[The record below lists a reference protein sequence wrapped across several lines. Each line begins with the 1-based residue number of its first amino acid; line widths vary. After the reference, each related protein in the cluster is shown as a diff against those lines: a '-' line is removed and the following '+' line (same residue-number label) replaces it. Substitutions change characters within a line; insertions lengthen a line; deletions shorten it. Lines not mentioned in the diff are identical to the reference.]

1 MMLSRSSPRMRR
13 LHARQELV
21 LCSIASLDRKA
32 DLLFRQRDVLAAV
45 GDLEARVFS
54 KKIDTPASAGGGV
67 GSPSLPSS
75 SSPPPEC
82 PEDASD
88 THKNIH
94 SELLERYVEP
104 PSFKGINW
112 CHTKTSYSFFFF
124 PPLPSPPLSSVER
137 RKTNFPFHSILSSR
151 RNIADF
157 KITRA
162 PSDYYDQDLDFR
174 RRFLGAASINHL
186 CKSMIMENTKD
197 ERGFPEGLPAGAD
210 PWSSKYVLVIV
221 QYVARLHSEKIRDY
235 VFERREGKTSRK
247 KIKMRLAPE
256 DVSFKITGYSH
267 NAVTPI
273 ACTHRIPVIV
283 SHEIC
288 KLNPNFFWLGAGEV
302 NLKVGLDAKAFTDAY
317 DAHVVDCTYD

>member
-1 MMLSRSSPRMRR
+1 M
-13 LHARQELV
+13 
-21 LCSIASLDRKA
+21 
-32 DLLFRQRDVLAAV
+32 
-45 GDLEARVFS
+45 
-54 KKIDTPASAGGGV
+54 
-67 GSPSLPSS
+67 
-75 SSPPPEC
+75 
-82 PEDASD
+82 
-88 THKNIH
+88 
-94 SELLERYVEP
+94 
-104 PSFKGINW
+104 
-112 CHTKTSYSFFFF
+112 
-124 PPLPSPPLSSVER
+124 
-137 RKTNFPFHSILSSR
+137 
-151 RNIADF
+151 
-157 KITRA
+157 
-162 PSDYYDQDLDFR
+162 
-174 RRFLGAASINHL
+174 GAASINHL